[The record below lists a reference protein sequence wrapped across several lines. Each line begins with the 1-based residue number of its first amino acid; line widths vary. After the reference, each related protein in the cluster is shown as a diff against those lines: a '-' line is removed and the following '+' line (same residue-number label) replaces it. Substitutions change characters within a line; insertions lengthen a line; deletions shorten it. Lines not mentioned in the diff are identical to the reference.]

1 MPPGR
6 PGASGSPGPEYGTP
20 TPSWTRQQAD
30 GEEEGVDF
38 IRAVEIAVGLLG
50 QYGDKRDLEDGAD
63 NLDQNGAHRQD
74 SGRAVKGILFLLI
87 GQC

>member
-1 MPPGR
+1 M
-6 PGASGSPGPEYGTP
+6 
-20 TPSWTRQQAD
+20 
-30 GEEEGVDF
+30 F

>member
-1 MPPGR
+1 MLLVLPAQSMALRHRLGQ
-6 PGASGSPGPEYGTP
+6 GN
-20 TPSWTRQQAD
+20 RQARRGD
-30 GEEEGVDF
+30 GEEEGVDV